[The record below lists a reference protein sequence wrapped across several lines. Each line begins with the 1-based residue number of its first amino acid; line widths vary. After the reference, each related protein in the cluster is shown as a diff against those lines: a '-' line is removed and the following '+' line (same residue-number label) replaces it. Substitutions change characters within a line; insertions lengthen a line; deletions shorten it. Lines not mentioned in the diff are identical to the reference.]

1 MNGEKD
7 MFELMLDRRSAA
19 EAGKEKE
26 FEWGMFS
33 VEVCPHAPAPLPAIA
48 ISCVRSGNEHCYT
61 SWQLTV

>member
-1 MNGEKD
+1 VKVNGEKD

-33 VEVCPHAPAPLPAIA
+33 VEVCPLRGRD
-48 ISCVRSGNEHCYT
+48 ISFKTPQRIFIVCTGIVHF
-61 SWQLTV
+61 

>member
-33 VEVCPHAPAPLPAIA
+33 VEVCPYPTQ
-48 ISCVRSGNEHCYT
+48 CVF
-61 SWQLTV
+61 

>member
-1 MNGEKD
+1 VNGEKD

-33 VEVCPHAPAPLPAIA
+33 VEV
-48 ISCVRSGNEHCYT
+48 RTY
-61 SWQLTV
+61 LTQYIFILVLESQPPTKPST